1 MIRSTAIAK
10 KCLEC
15 CGSSKEVTLCHIFD
29 CPLWQFRFGTSLINK
44 TFDIRMQSIKTRYPK
59 EFEEIKKIFNEY
71 YENIADNAVKAYVA
85 RFFGAKLENT

>member
-15 CGSSKEVTLCHIFD
+15 SGSSKETTLCHIFD

-59 EFEEIKKIFNEY
+59 EFVDIKEIYHEY
-71 YENIADNAVKAYVA
+71 YENIADKRVKAYIA
-85 RFFGAKLENT
+85 RFFGAKPENT

>member
-1 MIRSTAIAK
+1 MNRSRAIK
-10 KCLEC
+10 LKCLDC
-15 CGSSKEVTLCHIFD
+15 SGTSKVTTLCHIFD

-85 RFFGAKLENT
+85 RFFGAKPENT